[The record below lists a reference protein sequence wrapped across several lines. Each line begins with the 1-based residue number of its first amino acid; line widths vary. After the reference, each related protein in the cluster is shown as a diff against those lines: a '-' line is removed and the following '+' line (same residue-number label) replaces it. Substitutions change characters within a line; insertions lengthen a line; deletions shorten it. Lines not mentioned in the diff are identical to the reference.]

1 MSDFSSGFGG
11 FEESPTPKVM
21 PVNKKGK
28 VISGYQKPPYFL
40 LFIGFVAAPISC
52 LLLMVAPPT
61 GSNTILVGIGFWL
74 LSLVSYFAPFALFTL
89 SDLAKQANLNYLAN
103 SRKSQRFRS
112 LLLIEGSLLLIFPT
126 YYLGSSLASWVSVLL
141 G

>member
-1 MSDFSSGFGG
+1 VSDFSSGFGG
-11 FEESPTPKVM
+11 FEESPTPKAM

-40 LFIGFVAAPISC
+40 LMIGFIAAPVSC
-52 LLLMVAPPT
+52 LLLNFAPPT
-61 GSNTILVGIGFWL
+61 GSNTILVGIAFLL
-74 LSLVSYFAPFALFTL
+74 LSLISYFAPFALFTL

-103 SRKSQRFRS
+103 GKKSQRFRS
-112 LLLIEGSLLLIFPT
+112 LLLIEGSVLLVFPT
-126 YYLGSSLASWVSVLL
+126 YYLASSLASWVSVLL